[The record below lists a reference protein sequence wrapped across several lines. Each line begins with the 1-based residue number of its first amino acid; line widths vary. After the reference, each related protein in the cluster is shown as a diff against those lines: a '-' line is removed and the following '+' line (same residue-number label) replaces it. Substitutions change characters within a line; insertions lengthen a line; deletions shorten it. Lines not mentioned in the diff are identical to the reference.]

1 MTVELAEFT
10 PGDAGALIAF
20 LTANEWPFH
29 VRSRWTECEARDAVA
44 AGSFRGSDTRSL
56 WLRVDDVDAGIAVLS
71 DLGDPTA
78 MLDLRLAT
86 HARGRGLGSALLPA
100 VDDWLFGEYPQLQ
113 RFEGQTRVD
122 NAAMRRLFV
131 RSRWVKES
139 YYRSAWPDADGR
151 LLDSVGYAL
160 LRRDWESGTTTPVDW
175 SA

>member
-1 MTVELAEFT
+1 MTVQLTEFSPDDT
-10 PGDAGALIAF
+10 GALIAF

-29 VRSRWTECEARDAVA
+29 VRSRWTEGQVSDTVA
-44 AGSFRGSDTRSL
+44 AGSFHGSDTRSL

-86 HARGRGLGSALLPA
+86 DARGRGFGSALLPA
-100 VDDWLFGEYPQLQ
+100 VDDWLFGEHPHLQ
-113 RFEGQTRVD
+113 RFEGNTRVD
-122 NAAMRRLFV
+122 NTAMRRLFV
-131 RSRWVKES
+131 RSGWVKES
-139 YYRSAWPDADGR
+139 YYRSAWPNADGH

-160 LRRDWESGTTTPVDW
+160 LRQDWETGTTTPVDW